1 MNIST
6 TVVPSHYHFFETSS
20 LEPFSLFYDLIATY
34 YTKRKWQWRQDYVF
48 CLESFHF
55 DKTMFFTSAYF
66 SPSDL
71 KSRLKQ
77 KLSSLKPKFCFY
89 DGHINVSIFSNVI
102 RLQLPWEQQKS
113 DLGTSLTYFWHKNE
127 RKISLNFIFVF
138 EHLRFWHTRSSF
150 LLSKFASRKQKRH
163 PGTGV
168 NFTKIFK
175 TSYFY
180 RTPGVA
186 TSKNLVCRIEIWLLL

>member
-127 RKISLNFIFVF
+127 RKILFSFSSTYVFDTHVPAFYYQNLLHESKRDTLEQVWILRKFLRLPIFI
-138 EHLRFWHTRSSF
+138 ERL
-150 LLSKFASRKQKRH
+150 
-163 PGTGV
+163 G
-168 NFTKIFK
+168 
-175 TSYFY
+175 
-180 RTPGVA
+180 
-186 TSKNLVCRIEIWLLL
+186 